1 YLKGLALYPNDNLFR
16 ERLMWLYVD
25 QGRTA
30 DLKPL
35 LTTWKARARQD
46 RTLWLPFASASQM
59 LGRGNEALAWYRMYL
74 KKNPDDW
81 LGQAA
86 YADALQGAGYLDMA
100 QRVRFRLLRSLQ
112 SEQVK
117 PASQHSAVWLRLM
130 ASSYSPRMA
139 EQKALQW
146 QDGSPAM

>member
-1 YLKGLALYPNDNLFR
+1 LKEAEQYPAADNQAQVLAIRGALATRQGNSDEAQRLYLKGLALYPNDNLFR

-81 LGQAA
+81 LVQAA

-100 QRVRFRLLRSLQ
+100 QRLRFRLLRSPQ
-112 SEQVK
+112 SE
-117 PASQHSAVWLRLM
+117 
-130 ASSYSPRMA
+130 
-139 EQKALQW
+139 
-146 QDGSPAM
+146 